1 MTQGHVVHIF
11 LVGTSIIRNFAS
23 SERIVRLPDELR
35 ELVKSWTRVIDDPRA
50 REHLGRGVLFQE
62 LVNFAKEKPRQASA
76 ELNAYLSLIVDL
88 GFKEFKA
95 DKVYLL
101 HSDTYLCSLCAR
113 VLKEYLVSEA
123 EVETIAVYGLGK
135 IFEEGLAN
143 LFEGILRVA
152 RQHPHPDTV
161 LLNATGGFKPESAIA
176 TLAAALGNA
185 TAVYYIHE
193 AFRKAEI
200 IERWRQRKSI
210 IKEPCAIIAPAGML
224 GGGAAVFYLT
234 KLYDDE
240 KNGIFIVGFQVPGTP
255 GRMLLEE
262 RKAIIKGK
270 VKRVK
275 MRAEKY
281 HFSSHIDKSGFKSL
295 FSKIKGDPK
304 FFVIHGN
311 KENSNLLAKML
322 KEDLGFDTYLPKL
335 GEEFEVDSHSVIRR
349 GRTSI

>member
-1 MTQGHVVHIF
+1 MTQGLVVHIF

-23 SERIVRLPDELR
+23 SERMARLPDELR

-200 IERWRQRKSI
+200 IPLPVLKISEDTKQLLDIARK
-210 IKEPCAIIAPAGML
+210 
-224 GGGAAVFYLT
+224 
-234 KLYDDE
+234 
-240 KNGIFIVGFQVPGTP
+240 
-255 GRMLLEE
+255 LE
-262 RKAIIKGK
+262 GK
-270 VKRVK
+270 ST
-275 MRAEKY
+275 E
-281 HFSSHIDKSGFKSL
+281 
-295 FSKIKGDPK
+295 
-304 FFVIHGN
+304 
-311 KENSNLLAKML
+311 EL
-322 KEDLGFDTYLPKL
+322 KKLPKL
-335 GEEFEVDSHSVIRR
+335 IQNRLLLIIERRKEKIKIREWVK
-349 GRTSI
+349 SLMKYA